1 MVFLTVTGK
10 PFRQGIHAYLHEQS
24 HPLFLLYAAILCL
37 PLALLPVSPLKLV
50 TAAVLMVAVPLVL
63 LGISGRTFGGVNGD
77 VVGASNEIT
86 RAFIII
92 AFVLV

>member
-1 MVFLTVTGK
+1 
-10 PFRQGIHAYLHEQS
+10 
-24 HPLFLLYAAILCL
+24 
-37 PLALLPVSPLKLV
+37 
-50 TAAVLMVAVPLVL
+50 MVAVPLIL